1 MTTISYV
8 CLHLPKKKSPDH
20 TVHDE
25 RVLDPGKYLS
35 QTATHSQSAA
45 NAQTATHSQSIA
57 NAQTAT
63 HRTKRQKEVRIRL
76 WSRRRRERSAHR
88 VEKGP
93 PHRCPPHKNPC
104 GDWMI
109 NCNLKSFQ
117 WKISFCAKHCIVVL
131 CCVVLCCIVLY
142 SIV

>member
-35 QTATHSQSAA
+35 
-45 NAQTATHSQSIA
+45 QTATHSQSIA

-131 CCVVLCCIVLY
+131 YCVVLCCVVLCCIV
-142 SIV
+142 